1 MKEKMKKFFE
11 IDRDV
16 ADKQKS
22 ILLLTTLFS
31 ALGVG
36 AVAVLDAA
44 GAINENPTPYI
55 KIGDPS

>member
-16 ADKQKS
+16 ADKQRS

-44 GAINENPTPYI
+44 GAINENPTPDI
-55 KIGDPS
+55 KIVDPS